1 MRENGKQGRRFSP
14 QSGKAPRENVSRR
27 ELRKD
32 PEFAK
37 ELASRWGLEAPPES
51 FRRGM
56 QALYRELPDEL
67 PVKRDPVRQALK
79 GLAAAAAVFGAVCAG
94 LFALNAAQPQIAE
107 ALPGVGGVFQA
118 LNQPKEGPSPTPQ
131 ATPIPDSGESQVTE
145 GQADGDALDVWGEKI
160 APDFA
165 PVEVQ
170 GEGGTLWV
178 DRAWSD
184 GVSLV
189 LDLRLELGDYGVSLY
204 QQAPELELVPA
215 YGEVTLNG
223 QIVASG
229 EMLQDN
235 AAQDMVCD
243 HQIEPFTWDGDGA
256 LIGRWVLDLA
266 ALGEDATASG
276 ECQVTLAM
284 DELTAQNLGEEE
296 RASLENSGLLQQVG
310 SFASDSFPAPV
321 VRDYNTAFQGGAT
334 DNGASLQG
342 VSFAPTQLAVAL
354 ELPFLGKTSYYLQP
368 EYSLRAAGGADTMV
382 AEIGYAGVV
391 ATTESGRTL
400 QLDLGSLIAT
410 GGAGN
415 YDPYQVSCAFTGL
428 YPGEDQVTL
437 TLYDASQVKRCYDDS
452 GTFTG
457 ADPGLFQ
464 VAASFTLDLT
474 AGTADLNWD
483 YLEEGYE
490 RLDADT
496 YPADSGNFLGDFT
509 NGFYVGNCQ
518 LETDLVANGSRT
530 GPCQLV
536 TLFTSNLDNRPV
548 VLVAYAGEESY
559 TVWSQDPTALN
570 SYDELAG
577 VYYHQEES
585 GEYWEGVTDQDAF
598 GGAYRVMEFR
608 VYYPA
613 ELLDGQGR
621 PFREFDKFSLL
632 DGETGEVLIEDIS
645 AALAQ
650 QRAQVTGDGPVTG
663 EPEASPQPAGAVS
676 AGEVAV

>member
-14 QSGKAPRENVSRR
+14 EKGKAPRENVSRR
-27 ELRKD
+27 DLKKD

-79 GLAAAAAVFGAVCAG
+79 GLAAAAALFGVVCAG

-118 LNQPKEGPSPTPQ
+118 MNQPKEEPSPAPQ
-131 ATPIPDSGESQVTE
+131 ATPIPDGGESQVTE
-145 GQADGDALDVWGEKI
+145 GQAAGDALDVWGEKI

-165 PVEVQ
+165 PVEIQ

-184 GVSLV
+184 GASLV

-204 QQAPELELVPA
+204 QQAPDLELVPA
-215 YGEVTLNG
+215 LCQVTVNGEVPEGVFGWGETLTWS
-223 QIVASG
+223 QEG
-229 EMLQDN
+229 EL
-235 AAQDMVCD
+235 A
-243 HQIEPFTWDGDGA
+243 
-256 LIGRWVLDLA
+256 GRLLVDLGS
-266 ALGEDATASG
+266 LGEDVTSAGERQVSLAIGEFSDESG
-276 ECQVTLAM
+276 TLPA
-284 DELTAQNLGEEE
+284 DGE
-296 RASLENSGLLQQVG
+296 ALSQLG
-310 SFASDSFPAPV
+310 SFYSQSMSVPWV
-321 VRDYNTAFQGGAT
+321 EDYNTSFQTEVG
-334 DNGASLQG
+334 DNGISLLE
-342 VSFAPTQLAVAL
+342 VSFAPTGLEAVL
-354 ELPFLGKTSYYLQP
+354 EMPFLGRTSYYLQP
-368 EYSLRAAGGADTMV
+368 GTSLRAARGADTGA
-382 AEIGYAGVV
+382 AEIGYEGVV

-400 QLDLGSLIAT
+400 QVAPYSWMTT
-410 GGAGN
+410 GGTDN
-415 YDPYQVSCAFTGL
+415 YGPYNMKCGFIGL
-428 YPGEDQVTL
+428 YPGEDKVII
-437 TLYDASQVKRCYDDS
+437 TLYDASREKPCYDEE
-452 GTFTG
+452 GNFTG

-464 VAASFTLDLT
+464 VAASFTLDLA
-474 AGTADLNWD
+474 AGTADPNWD

-490 RLDADT
+490 RLDVDT

-509 NGFYVGNCQ
+509 NGFYVGSCQ
-518 LETDLVANGSRT
+518 LETDLVTDGSHT

-536 TLFTSNLDNRPV
+536 TLFTGDLDYRPV
-548 VLVAYAGEESY
+548 TLVAYAGEESY

-577 VYYHQEES
+577 VYYHQEEF
-585 GEYWEGVTDQDAF
+585 GEYWESVTDPEAF
-598 GGAYRVMEFR
+598 GGSYRVMEFR

-645 AALAQ
+645 ATLAQ
-650 QRAQVTGDGPVTG
+650 QWGQVTGDGPVTG
-663 EPEASPQPAGAVS
+663 EPEASPQPAGAIS
-676 AGEVAV
+676 AGEAAG

>member
-14 QSGKAPRENVSRR
+14 EKGKAPRENVSRR

-37 ELASRWGLEAPPES
+37 ELASRWGLGAPPES

-79 GLAAAAAVFGAVCAG
+79 GLAAAAAVFGVVCAG

-118 LNQPKEGPSPTPQ
+118 LNQPKEEPSPAPQ
-131 ATPIPDSGESQVTE
+131 ATPTPDSGESQVTE

-165 PVEVQ
+165 PVEIQ
-170 GEGGTLWV
+170 GEGGSLWV

-184 GVSLV
+184 GASLV
-189 LDLRLELGDYGVSLY
+189 LDLRLELGDYGDSMY
-204 QQAPELELVPA
+204 QQAPGLELVPA

-229 EMLQDN
+229 ETLQDN
-235 AAQDMVCD
+235 AAQDMVCA

-256 LIGRWVLDLA
+256 LTGRWVMDLA

-321 VRDYNTAFQGGAT
+321 VRDYNTIFQGVAT

-368 EYSLRAAGGADTMV
+368 EHSLRRAGGADIMA

-391 ATTESGRTL
+391 ATTESGRAL
-400 QLDLGSLIAT
+400 QLDLDSLIAT

-415 YDPYQVSCAFTGL
+415 YGPYQVSCAFTGL
-428 YPGEDQVTL
+428 YPGEDKVIITV
-437 TLYDASQVKRCYDDS
+437 YDASQVKRCYDDS

-464 VAASFTLDLT
+464 VAASFILDLA

-518 LETDLVANGSRT
+518 LETDLVTNGGST

-536 TLFTSNLDNRPV
+536 TLFTGDLGYRPV
-548 VLVAYAGEESY
+548 TLVAYAGEESY

-585 GEYWEGVTDQDAF
+585 GEYWESVTGQEAF
-598 GGAYRVMEFR
+598 GGTYRVMEFR
-608 VYYPA
+608 VYYPT
-613 ELLDGQGR
+613 ELLDGQGQ
-621 PFREFDKFSLL
+621 PIREFDKLQL
-632 DGETGEVLIEDIS
+632 RDEVTGEVLIEDIS

-676 AGEVAV
+676 AGEAAS

>member
-27 ELRKD
+27 DLKKD

-79 GLAAAAAVFGAVCAG
+79 GLAAAAAVFGVVCAG

-118 LNQPKEGPSPTPQ
+118 LNQPKEEPSPTPQ

-165 PVEVQ
+165 PVEVK

-189 LDLRLELGDYGVSLY
+189 LDLRLDLGDYGVSLY
-204 QQAPELELVPA
+204 QQAPGLELVPA
-215 YGEVTLNG
+215 LCQVTVNGEVPEGVSDWEKPLAWS
-223 QIVASG
+223 QEG
-229 EMLQDN
+229 EL
-235 AAQDMVCD
+235 
-243 HQIEPFTWDGDGA
+243 T
-256 LIGRWVLDLA
+256 GRLLVDLGS
-266 ALGEDATASG
+266 LGEDVTFAGERQVSLAIGEFSDESG
-276 ECQVTLAM
+276 TLPA
-284 DELTAQNLGEEE
+284 DGEALSQLGNFYSQSMAVPWVE
-296 RASLENSGLLQQVG
+296 
-310 SFASDSFPAPV
+310 
-321 VRDYNTAFQGGAT
+321 DYNLSFQTEVA
-334 DNGASLQG
+334 DNGASLLE
-342 VSFAPTQLAVAL
+342 VSFAPTGLEAVL
-354 ELPFLGKTSYYLQP
+354 EMPFLGKTSYYLQP
-368 EYSLRAAGGADTMV
+368 EYSLRAAGGADTMA

-391 ATTESGRTL
+391 ATTESGRAL
-400 QLDLGSLIAT
+400 QVAPYSWMTT
-410 GGAGN
+410 GGTDN
-415 YDPYQVSCAFTGL
+415 YGPYNMKCGFTGL
-428 YPGEDQVTL
+428 YPGEDKVII
-437 TLYDASQVKRCYDDS
+437 TLYDASREKPCYDEE
-452 GTFTG
+452 GNFTG

-464 VAASFTLDLT
+464 VAASFTLDLA
-474 AGTADLNWD
+474 AGTAGLNWD

-496 YPADSGNFLGDFT
+496 YPADSGNFLGNFT

-530 GPCQLV
+530 GPCQLL
-536 TLFTSNLDNRPV
+536 TLFTGDLDYRPV
-548 VLVAYAGEESY
+548 TLVAYAGEESY

-585 GEYWEGVTDQDAF
+585 GEYWESVTDPEAF
-598 GGAYRVMEFR
+598 GGSYRVMEFR
-608 VYYPA
+608 VYYPT

-663 EPEASPQPAGAVS
+663 EPEASPQPAGAAS
-676 AGEVAV
+676 AGEAAV

>member
-1 MRENGKQGRRFSP
+1 MREKGKQGRRFSP
-14 QSGKAPRENVSRR
+14 ENGKAPRENVSRR
-27 ELRKD
+27 DLRKD

-79 GLAAAAAVFGAVCAG
+79 GLAATAAVFGAVCAG

-118 LNQPKEGPSPTPQ
+118 LNQPKEEPSPTPQ
-131 ATPIPDSGESQVTE
+131 ATPTPDGGESQVTE

-204 QQAPELELVPA
+204 QQAPGLELIPA
-215 YGEVTLNG
+215 LCQVTVNGEVPEGVSDWEKPLAWS
-223 QIVASG
+223 QEG
-229 EMLQDN
+229 EL
-235 AAQDMVCD
+235 A
-243 HQIEPFTWDGDGA
+243 
-256 LIGRWVLDLA
+256 GRLLVDLGS
-266 ALGEDATASG
+266 LGEDVTFAGERQVSLAIGEFSDESG
-276 ECQVTLAM
+276 TLPA
-284 DELTAQNLGEEE
+284 DGE
-296 RASLENSGLLQQVG
+296 ALSQLG
-310 SFASDSFPAPV
+310 SFYSQSMAVPWV
-321 VRDYNTAFQGGAT
+321 EDYNLSFQTEVA
-334 DNGASLQG
+334 DNGASLLE
-342 VSFAPTQLAVAL
+342 VSFAPTGL
-354 ELPFLGKTSYYLQP
+354 EATLEMPFLGKTSYYLQP
-368 EYSLRAAGGADTMV
+368 GTSLRAARGADTGA
-382 AEIGYAGVV
+382 AEIGYEGVV
-391 ATTESGRTL
+391 ATTESGRAL
-400 QLDLGSLIAT
+400 QVAPYSWMTT
-410 GGAGN
+410 GGTDN
-415 YDPYQVSCAFTGL
+415 YGPYNMKCGFTGL
-428 YPGEDQVTL
+428 YPGEDKVIITV
-437 TLYDASQVKRCYDDS
+437 YDASQVKRCYDDS
-452 GTFTG
+452 GNFTG

-464 VAASFTLDLT
+464 VAASFILDLT

-483 YLEEGYE
+483 YLDEGYE

-509 NGFYVGNCQ
+509 NGFYVGSCQ
-518 LETDLVANGSRT
+518 LETDLVTDGSHT

-536 TLFTSNLDNRPV
+536 TLFTGDLDYRPV
-548 VLVAYAGEESY
+548 TLVAYAGEESY
-559 TVWSQDPTALN
+559 TLWSQDPTALN

-577 VYYHQEES
+577 VYYHQEEA
-585 GEYWEGVTDQDAF
+585 GEYWESVTDQDAF

-663 EPEASPQPAGAVS
+663 EPEASPQPAGAAS
-676 AGEVAV
+676 AGEAAV

>member
-37 ELASRWGLEAPPES
+37 ELASRWGLDTPPES

-94 LFALNAAQPQIAE
+94 MFALNAAQPQIAE

-118 LNQPKEGPSPTPQ
+118 LNQPKEEPSPAPQ
-131 ATPIPDSGESQVTE
+131 ATPTPDGGESQVTE

-165 PVEVQ
+165 PVEVK

-178 DRAWSD
+178 DWAWSD

-189 LDLRLELGDYGVSLY
+189 LDLRLDLGDYGVSLY
-204 QQAPELELVPA
+204 QQAPGLELVPA
-215 YGEVTLNG
+215 LCQVTVNGEVPEGVSDWEKPLAWS
-223 QIVASG
+223 QEG
-229 EMLQDN
+229 EL
-235 AAQDMVCD
+235 
-243 HQIEPFTWDGDGA
+243 T
-256 LIGRWVLDLA
+256 GRLLVDLGS
-266 ALGEDATASG
+266 LGEDVTFAGERQVSLAIGEFSDESG
-276 ECQVTLAM
+276 TLPA
-284 DELTAQNLGEEE
+284 DGEALSQLGNFYSQSMAVPWVE
-296 RASLENSGLLQQVG
+296 
-310 SFASDSFPAPV
+310 
-321 VRDYNTAFQGGAT
+321 DYNLSFQTEVA
-334 DNGASLQG
+334 DNGASLLE
-342 VSFAPTQLAVAL
+342 VSFAPTGLEAVL
-354 ELPFLGKTSYYLQP
+354 EMPFLGKTSYYLQP
-368 EYSLRAAGGADTMV
+368 EYSLRAAGGADTMA

-391 ATTESGRTL
+391 ATTESGRAL
-400 QLDLGSLIAT
+400 QVAPYSWMTT
-410 GGAGN
+410 GGTDN
-415 YDPYQVSCAFTGL
+415 YGPYNMKCGFTGL
-428 YPGEDQVTL
+428 YPGEDKVII
-437 TLYDASQVKRCYDDS
+437 TLYDASREKPCYDEE
-452 GTFTG
+452 GNFTG

-464 VAASFTLDLT
+464 VAASFTLDLA
-474 AGTADLNWD
+474 AGTAGLNWD

-496 YPADSGNFLGDFT
+496 YPADSGNFLGNFT

-530 GPCQLV
+530 GPCQLL
-536 TLFTSNLDNRPV
+536 TLFTGDLDYRPV
-548 VLVAYAGEESY
+548 TLVAYAGEESY

-585 GEYWEGVTDQDAF
+585 GEYWESVTDPEAF
-598 GGAYRVMEFR
+598 GGSYRVMEFR
-608 VYYPA
+608 VYYPT

-663 EPEASPQPAGAVS
+663 EPEASPQPAGAAS
-676 AGEVAV
+676 AGEAAV

>member
-14 QSGKAPRENVSRR
+14 EKGKAPRENVSRR

-118 LNQPKEGPSPTPQ
+118 LNQPKEEPSPGPQ

-189 LDLRLELGDYGVSLY
+189 LDLRLELGDYGDSLY
-204 QQAPELELVPA
+204 QQAPGLELVPA
-215 YGEVTLNG
+215 YGEVSLNG

-284 DELTAQNLGEEE
+284 DELTAQ
-296 RASLENSGLLQQVG
+296 SLREDELVDLEASGLLQQVG
-310 SFASDSFPAPV
+310 GFVSDSFPVPV
-321 VRDYNTAFQGGAT
+321 VRDYTTAFQGGAT

-342 VSFAPTQLAVAL
+342 VSFAPTQLAVSL

-368 EYSLRAAGGADTMV
+368 EYSLRAAGGADTMA

-391 ATTESGRTL
+391 AATESGRTL
-400 QLDLGSLIAT
+400 QVAPYSWMTT
-410 GGAGN
+410 GGTDN
-415 YDPYQVSCAFTGL
+415 YGPYNMKCGFIGL
-428 YPGEDQVTL
+428 YPGEDKVII
-437 TLYDASQVKRCYDDS
+437 TLYDASREKPCYDEE
-452 GTFTG
+452 GNFTG

-474 AGTADLNWD
+474 TQTADPNWD
-483 YLEEGYE
+483 YLNEGYQQ
-490 RLDADT
+490 LDLDT
-496 YPADSGNFLGDFT
+496 YPADSGNFLGNFT

-518 LETDLVANGSRT
+518 LETDLVTDGSRT

-536 TLFTSNLDNRPV
+536 TLFTGDLDYRPV
-548 VLVAYAGEESY
+548 TLVAYAGEESY

-577 VYYHQEES
+577 VYYHQEEP
-585 GEYWEGVTDQDAF
+585 GEYWESVTDPEAF
-598 GGAYRVMEFR
+598 GGSYRVMEFR

-663 EPEASPQPAGAVS
+663 EPEASPQPAGEIS
-676 AGEVAV
+676 AGEAAG

>member
-1 MRENGKQGRRFSP
+1 MREKGKQGRRFSP
-14 QSGKAPRENVSRR
+14 EKGKAPRENVSRR

-37 ELASRWGLEAPPES
+37 ELASRWGLGAPPES

-118 LNQPKEGPSPTPQ
+118 LNQPREEPSPTPQ
-131 ATPIPDSGESQVTE
+131 ATPIPDSGESQITE

-184 GVSLV
+184 GASLV
-189 LDLRLELGDYGVSLY
+189 LDLRLELGDYGDSLH
-204 QQAPELELVPA
+204 QQAPGLELVPA
-215 YGEVTLNG
+215 YGEVSLNG

-256 LIGRWVLDLA
+256 LTGRWVLDLA

-284 DELTAQNLGEEE
+284 DELTAQNLREDELVD
-296 RASLENSGLLQQVG
+296 LEASGLLQQVG
-310 SFASDSFPAPV
+310 GFVSDSFPVPV
-321 VRDYNTAFQGGAT
+321 VRDYNTIFQGVAT

-342 VSFAPTQLAVAL
+342 VSFAPTKLAVAL
-354 ELPFLGKTSYYLQP
+354 DLPFLGKTSYYLQP
-368 EYSLRAAGGADTMV
+368 EYSLRAAGGADTMA

-391 ATTESGRTL
+391 AATESGRTL

-437 TLYDASQVKRCYDDS
+437 TLYDASQVKRCYDDAGS
-452 GTFTG
+452 FTG

-464 VAASFTLDLT
+464 VAASFTLDLA

-483 YLEEGYE
+483 YLDEGYE

-577 VYYHQEES
+577 VYYHQEEF
-585 GEYWEGVTDQDAF
+585 GEYWESVTDPEAF

-608 VYYPA
+608 VYYPT

-650 QRAQVTGDGPVTG
+650 QRGQVTGDGPVTG
-663 EPEASPQPAGAVS
+663 EPEASPQPAGAAS
-676 AGEVAV
+676 AGEVAG

>member
-27 ELRKD
+27 DLKKD

-37 ELASRWGLEAPPES
+37 ELASRWGLGAPPES

-79 GLAAAAAVFGAVCAG
+79 GLAAAAAVFGVVCAG

-118 LNQPKEGPSPTPQ
+118 LNQPKEEPSPTPQ
-131 ATPIPDSGESQVTE
+131 ATPTPDGGESQITE
-145 GQADGDALDVWGEKI
+145 GQAAGDALDVWGEKI

-165 PVEVQ
+165 PVEIQ

-215 YGEVTLNG
+215 LCQVTVNGEVPEGVSDWEKPLAWS
-223 QIVASG
+223 QEG
-229 EMLQDN
+229 EL
-235 AAQDMVCD
+235 A
-243 HQIEPFTWDGDGA
+243 
-256 LIGRWVLDLA
+256 GRLLVDLGS
-266 ALGEDATASG
+266 LGEDVTFAGERQVSLAIGEFSDESG
-276 ECQVTLAM
+276 TLPA
-284 DELTAQNLGEEE
+284 DGEALSQLGNFYSQSMAVPWVE
-296 RASLENSGLLQQVG
+296 
-310 SFASDSFPAPV
+310 
-321 VRDYNTAFQGGAT
+321 DYNLSFQTEVA
-334 DNGASLQG
+334 DNGASLLE
-342 VSFAPTQLAVAL
+342 VSFAPTGLEAVL
-354 ELPFLGKTSYYLQP
+354 EMPFLGKTSYYLQP
-368 EYSLRAAGGADTMV
+368 EYSLRAAGGADTMA

-391 ATTESGRTL
+391 AATESGRTL
-400 QLDLGSLIAT
+400 QVAPYSWMTT
-410 GGAGN
+410 GGTDN
-415 YDPYQVSCAFTGL
+415 YGPYNMKCGFTGL

-464 VAASFTLDLT
+464 VAASFTLDLA
-474 AGTADLNWD
+474 AGTAGLNWD
-483 YLEEGYE
+483 YLNEGYQQ
-490 RLDADT
+490 LDLDT

-548 VLVAYAGEESY
+548 TLVAYVGEEAY
-559 TVWSQDPTALN
+559 TLWSQDPTALN

-585 GEYWEGVTDQDAF
+585 GEYWESVTGQEAF
-598 GGAYRVMEFR
+598 GGTYRVMEFR

-663 EPEASPQPAGAVS
+663 EPEASPQPAGAAS
-676 AGEVAV
+676 AGEAAG

>member
-14 QSGKAPRENVSRR
+14 EKGKAPRENVSRR

-79 GLAAAAAVFGAVCAG
+79 GLAAAVAVFGAVCAG

-118 LNQPKEGPSPTPQ
+118 LNQPREEPTPAPQ
-131 ATPIPDSGESQVTE
+131 ATPTPDGGESQITE
-145 GQADGDALDVWGEKI
+145 GQAAGDALAAWGQEI
-160 APDFA
+160 AGGFT
-165 PVEVQ
+165 PVEIP
-170 GEGGTLWV
+170 GSRGTLWV

-189 LDLRLELGDYGVSLY
+189 LDLRLELGDDGVSLY
-204 QQAPELELVPA
+204 QQAPGLELIPA
-215 YGEVTLNG
+215 LCQVTVNGEVPEG
-223 QIVASG
+223 AAGWG
-229 EMLQDN
+229 ESL
-235 AAQDMVCD
+235 
-243 HQIEPFTWDGDGA
+243 TWSQEGE
-256 LIGRWVLDLA
+256 LTGRLLVDLGS
-266 ALGEDATASG
+266 LGEDVTAAG
-276 ECQVTLAM
+276 ERQVSLAM
-284 DELTAQNLGEEE
+284 GEFSDESGTLPADGEALSQLGNFYSQSMAVPWVE
-296 RASLENSGLLQQVG
+296 
-310 SFASDSFPAPV
+310 
-321 VRDYNTAFQGGAT
+321 DYNLSFQTEVA
-334 DNGASLQG
+334 DNGASLLE
-342 VSFAPTQLAVAL
+342 VSFAPTGLEAVL
-354 ELPFLGKTSYYLQP
+354 EMPFLGKTSYYLQP
-368 EYSLRAAGGADTMV
+368 GTSLRAARGADTGA
-382 AEIGYAGVV
+382 AEIGYEGVV
-391 ATTESGRTL
+391 ATTESGRAL
-400 QLDLGSLIAT
+400 QVAPYSWMTT
-410 GGAGN
+410 GGTDN
-415 YDPYQVSCAFTGL
+415 YGPYNMKCGFTGL
-428 YPGEDQVTL
+428 YPGEDKVII
-437 TLYDASQVKRCYDDS
+437 TLYDASREKPCYDEE
-452 GTFTG
+452 GNFTG

-464 VAASFTLDLT
+464 VAASFTLDLAT
-474 AGTADLNWD
+474 QTADPNWD

-518 LETDLVANGSRT
+518 LETDLVTNGSRT

-536 TLFTSNLDNRPV
+536 TLFTGDLDYRPV
-548 VLVAYAGEESY
+548 TLVAYAGEESY

-585 GEYWEGVTDQDAF
+585 GEYWESVTDQDAF

-608 VYYPA
+608 VYYPT

-676 AGEVAV
+676 AGEVAG

>member
-14 QSGKAPRENVSRR
+14 EKGKAPRENVSRR

-118 LNQPKEGPSPTPQ
+118 LNQPREEPSPAPQ
-131 ATPIPDSGESQVTE
+131 ATPTPDGGESQITE

-160 APDFA
+160 APDFG
-165 PVEVQ
+165 PVEIP
-170 GEGGTLWV
+170 GSRGSLWV
-178 DRAWSD
+178 DCAWSD
-184 GVSLV
+184 GASLV
-189 LDLRLELGDYGVSLY
+189 LDLRLELGDYGDSLY
-204 QQAPELELVPA
+204 QQAPGLELIPA
-215 YGEVTLNG
+215 LCQVTVNGEVPEGVSDWEKPLAWS
-223 QIVASG
+223 QEG
-229 EMLQDN
+229 EL
-235 AAQDMVCD
+235 A
-243 HQIEPFTWDGDGA
+243 
-256 LIGRWVLDLA
+256 GRLLVDLGS
-266 ALGEDATASG
+266 LGEDVTFAGERQVSLAIGEFSDESG
-276 ECQVTLAM
+276 TLPA
-284 DELTAQNLGEEE
+284 DGE
-296 RASLENSGLLQQVG
+296 ALSQLG
-310 SFASDSFPAPV
+310 SFYSQSMAVPWV
-321 VRDYNTAFQGGAT
+321 EDYNLSFQTEVA
-334 DNGASLQG
+334 DNGASLLE

-368 EYSLRAAGGADTMV
+368 EYSLRAAGGADTGA
-382 AEIGYAGVV
+382 AEIGYEGVV
-391 ATTESGRTL
+391 ATTESGRAL
-400 QLDLGSLIAT
+400 QVAPYSWMTT
-410 GGAGN
+410 GGTDN
-415 YDPYQVSCAFTGL
+415 YGPYNMKCGFTGL
-428 YPGEDQVTL
+428 YPGEDKVII
-437 TLYDASQVKRCYDDS
+437 TLYDASREKPCYDEE
-452 GTFTG
+452 GNFTG
-457 ADPGLFQ
+457 ADPGLFR

-490 RLDADT
+490 RLDVDT
-496 YPADSGNFLGDFT
+496 YPADSGNFLGNFT

-518 LETDLVANGSRT
+518 LETDLVTDGSHT

-536 TLFTSNLDNRPV
+536 TLFTGDLDNRPV

-585 GEYWEGVTDQDAF
+585 GEYWESVTGQEAF
-598 GGAYRVMEFR
+598 GGTYRVMEFR
-608 VYYPA
+608 VYYPT

-676 AGEVAV
+676 AGEVAG

>member
-1 MRENGKQGRRFSP
+1 MREKGKQGRRFSP
-14 QSGKAPRENVSRR
+14 ENGKAPRENVSRR

-118 LNQPKEGPSPTPQ
+118 LNQPREEPSPAPQ
-131 ATPIPDSGESQVTE
+131 ATPIPDSGESQITE

-215 YGEVTLNG
+215 LCQVTVNGEVPEGVSDWEKPLAWS
-223 QIVASG
+223 QEG
-229 EMLQDN
+229 EL
-235 AAQDMVCD
+235 A
-243 HQIEPFTWDGDGA
+243 
-256 LIGRWVLDLA
+256 GRLLVDLGS
-266 ALGEDATASG
+266 LGEDVTFAGERQVSLAIGEFSDESG
-276 ECQVTLAM
+276 TLPA
-284 DELTAQNLGEEE
+284 DGEALSQLGNFYSQSMAVPWVE
-296 RASLENSGLLQQVG
+296 
-310 SFASDSFPAPV
+310 
-321 VRDYNTAFQGGAT
+321 DYNLSFQTEVA
-334 DNGASLQG
+334 DNGASLLE
-342 VSFAPTQLAVAL
+342 VSFAPTGLEAVL
-354 ELPFLGKTSYYLQP
+354 EMPFLGKTSYYLQP
-368 EYSLRAAGGADTMV
+368 GTSLRAARGADTGA
-382 AEIGYAGVV
+382 AEIGYEGVV
-391 ATTESGRTL
+391 ATTESGRAL
-400 QLDLGSLIAT
+400 QVAPYSWMTT
-410 GGAGN
+410 GGTDN
-415 YDPYQVSCAFTGL
+415 YGPYNMKCGFIGL
-428 YPGEDQVTL
+428 YPGEDKVII
-437 TLYDASQVKRCYDDS
+437 TLYDASREKPCYDEE
-452 GTFTG
+452 GNFTG
-457 ADPGLFQ
+457 ADPGLFR

-536 TLFTSNLDNRPV
+536 TLFTGDLGYRPV
-548 VLVAYAGEESY
+548 TLVAYAGEESY
-559 TVWSQDPTALN
+559 TMWSQDPTALN

-577 VYYHQEES
+577 VYYHQEEF
-585 GEYWEGVTDQDAF
+585 GEYWESVTDQDAF
-598 GGAYRVMEFR
+598 GGTYRVMEFR
-608 VYYPA
+608 VYYPSQ
-613 ELLDGQGR
+613 LLDGQGQ
-621 PFREFDKFSLL
+621 PIREFDKFSLL

-663 EPEASPQPAGAVS
+663 EPEASPQPAGATS
-676 AGEVAV
+676 AGEVAG

>member
-37 ELASRWGLEAPPES
+37 ELASRWGLDTPPES

-94 LFALNAAQPQIAE
+94 MFALNAAQPQIAE

-118 LNQPKEGPSPTPQ
+118 LNQPKEEPSPAPQ
-131 ATPIPDSGESQVTE
+131 ATPTPDGGESQIAE

-165 PVEVQ
+165 PVEVK

-189 LDLRLELGDYGVSLY
+189 LDLRLDLGDYGVSLY
-204 QQAPELELVPA
+204 QQAPGLELVPA
-215 YGEVTLNG
+215 LCQVTVNGEVPEGVSDWEKPLAWS
-223 QIVASG
+223 QEG
-229 EMLQDN
+229 EL
-235 AAQDMVCD
+235 
-243 HQIEPFTWDGDGA
+243 T
-256 LIGRWVLDLA
+256 GRLLVDLGS
-266 ALGEDATASG
+266 LGEDVTFAGERQVSLAIGEFSDESG
-276 ECQVTLAM
+276 TLPA
-284 DELTAQNLGEEE
+284 DGEALSQLGNFYSQSMAVPWVE
-296 RASLENSGLLQQVG
+296 
-310 SFASDSFPAPV
+310 
-321 VRDYNTAFQGGAT
+321 DYNLSFQTEVA
-334 DNGASLQG
+334 DNGASLLE
-342 VSFAPTQLAVAL
+342 VSFAPTGLEAVL
-354 ELPFLGKTSYYLQP
+354 EMPFLGKTSYYLQP
-368 EYSLRAAGGADTMV
+368 EYSLRAAGGADTMA

-391 ATTESGRTL
+391 AATESGRTL
-400 QLDLGSLIAT
+400 QVAPYSWMTT
-410 GGAGN
+410 GGTDN
-415 YDPYQVSCAFTGL
+415 YGPYNMKCGFTGL
-428 YPGEDQVTL
+428 YPGEDKVII
-437 TLYDASQVKRCYDDS
+437 TLYDASREKPCYDEE
-452 GTFTG
+452 GNFTG

-464 VAASFTLDLT
+464 VAASFTLDLA
-474 AGTADLNWD
+474 AGTAGLNWD

-496 YPADSGNFLGDFT
+496 YPADSGNFLGNFT

-530 GPCQLV
+530 GPCQLL
-536 TLFTSNLDNRPV
+536 TLFTGDLDYRPV
-548 VLVAYAGEESY
+548 TLVAYAGEESY

-585 GEYWEGVTDQDAF
+585 GEYWESVTDPEAF
-598 GGAYRVMEFR
+598 GGSYRVMEFR
-608 VYYPA
+608 VYYPT

-676 AGEVAV
+676 AGEAAG

>member
-1 MRENGKQGRRFSP
+1 MREKGKQGRRFSP
-14 QSGKAPRENVSRR
+14 ENGKAPRENVSRR

-37 ELASRWGLEAPPES
+37 ELASRWGLGAPPES

-118 LNQPKEGPSPTPQ
+118 LNQPKEEPSPTPQ
-131 ATPIPDSGESQVTE
+131 ATPTPDSGESQVTE

-165 PVEVQ
+165 PVEIQ

-229 EMLQDN
+229 ETLQDY
-235 AAQDMVCD
+235 AAQDMVCG

-256 LIGRWVLDLA
+256 LTGRWVLDLA

-284 DELTAQNLGEEE
+284 DELTAQ
-296 RASLENSGLLQQVG
+296 SLREDELVDLEASGLLQQVG
-310 SFASDSFPAPV
+310 GFVSDSFPVPV
-321 VRDYNTAFQGGAT
+321 VRDYNTIFQGGAT

-354 ELPFLGKTSYYLQP
+354 EMPFLGKTSYCLQP
-368 EYSLRAAGGADTMV
+368 EYSLRAAGGADTMA

-391 ATTESGRTL
+391 AATESGRTL

-457 ADPGLFQ
+457 ADPGLFR

-536 TLFTSNLDNRPV
+536 TLFTGDLDYRPV
-548 VLVAYAGEESY
+548 TLVAYAGEESY

-570 SYDELAG
+570 SYDQLAG

-585 GEYWEGVTDQDAF
+585 GEYWESVTGQEAF
-598 GGAYRVMEFR
+598 GGTYRVMEFR
-608 VYYPA
+608 VYYPT

-663 EPEASPQPAGAVS
+663 EPEASPQPAGAAS
-676 AGEVAV
+676 AGEVAG

>member
-37 ELASRWGLEAPPES
+37 ELASRWGLGAPPES

-118 LNQPKEGPSPTPQ
+118 LNQPKEEPSPTPQ
-131 ATPIPDSGESQVTE
+131 ATPIPDSGESQITE
-145 GQADGDALDVWGEKI
+145 GQAAGDALDVWGEKI

-184 GVSLV
+184 GASLV

-215 YGEVTLNG
+215 LCQVTVNGEVPEGVSDWEKPLAWS
-223 QIVASG
+223 QEG
-229 EMLQDN
+229 EL
-235 AAQDMVCD
+235 A
-243 HQIEPFTWDGDGA
+243 
-256 LIGRWVLDLA
+256 GRLLVDLGS
-266 ALGEDATASG
+266 LGEDVTFAGERQVSLAIGEFSDESG
-276 ECQVTLAM
+276 TLPA
-284 DELTAQNLGEEE
+284 DGEALSQLGNFYSQSMAVPWVE
-296 RASLENSGLLQQVG
+296 
-310 SFASDSFPAPV
+310 
-321 VRDYNTAFQGGAT
+321 DYNLSFQTEVA
-334 DNGASLQG
+334 DNGASLLE
-342 VSFAPTQLAVAL
+342 VSFAPTGLEAVL
-354 ELPFLGKTSYYLQP
+354 EMPFLGKTSYYLQP
-368 EYSLRAAGGADTMV
+368 EYSLRAAGGADTMA

-457 ADPGLFQ
+457 ADPGLFR

-474 AGTADLNWD
+474 AGTAGPNWD

-496 YPADSGNFLGDFT
+496 YPAGSGNFLGDFT

-518 LETDLVANGSRT
+518 LETDLVTNGSRT

-570 SYDELAG
+570 SYDELASG
-577 VYYHQEES
+577 YYHQEES
-585 GEYWEGVTDQDAF
+585 GEYWEGVTDPEAF
-598 GGAYRVMEFR
+598 GGTYRVMEFR
-608 VYYPA
+608 VYYPT

-663 EPEASPQPAGAVS
+663 EPEASPQPAGAAS
-676 AGEVAV
+676 AGEVAG

>member
-1 MRENGKQGRRFSP
+1 MSP
-14 QSGKAPRENVSRR
+14 
-27 ELRKD
+27 
-32 PEFAK
+32 
-37 ELASRWGLEAPPES
+37 
-51 FRRGM
+51 
-56 QALYRELPDEL
+56 
-67 PVKRDPVRQALK
+67 
-79 GLAAAAAVFGAVCAG
+79 
-94 LFALNAAQPQIAE
+94 
-107 ALPGVGGVFQA
+107 LPG
-118 LNQPKEGPSPTPQ
+118 
-131 ATPIPDSGESQVTE
+131 
-145 GQADGDALDVWGEKI
+145 GDADR
-160 APDFA
+160 
-165 PVEVQ
+165 PV
-170 GEGGTLWV
+170 
-178 DRAWSD
+178 
-184 GVSLV
+184 GV
-189 LDLRLELGDYGVSLY
+189 
-204 QQAPELELVPA
+204 
-215 YGEVTLNG
+215 
-223 QIVASG
+223 
-229 EMLQDN
+229 
-235 AAQDMVCD
+235 
-243 HQIEPFTWDGDGA
+243 
-256 LIGRWVLDLA
+256 DLA

-284 DELTAQNLGEEE
+284 DELTAQNLREDELVD
-296 RASLENSGLLQQVG
+296 LEASGLLQQVG
-310 SFASDSFPAPV
+310 GFVSDSFPVPV
-321 VRDYNTAFQGGAT
+321 VRDYNTIFQGVAT

-368 EYSLRAAGGADTMV
+368 EYSLRAAGGADTMA

-400 QLDLGSLIAT
+400 QLDLFPHRHRRRGQLRPLP
-410 GGAGN
+410 G
-415 YDPYQVSCAFTGL
+415 VLRL
-428 YPGEDQVTL
+428 YRAVPGEDQVTL
-437 TLYDASQVKRCYDDS
+437 TLYDASQVKRCYDEA

-474 AGTADLNWD
+474 AGTAGLNWD

-518 LETDLVANGSRT
+518 LETDLVTNGSRT

-536 TLFTSNLDNRPV
+536 TLFTGDLDYRPV
-548 VLVAYAGEESY
+548 TLVAYAGEESY

-585 GEYWEGVTDQDAF
+585 GEYWESVTDPEAF
-598 GGAYRVMEFR
+598 GGSYRVMEFR
-608 VYYPA
+608 VYYPT

-663 EPEASPQPAGAVS
+663 EPEASPQPAGAAS
-676 AGEVAV
+676 AGEAAG

>member
-27 ELRKD
+27 DLKKD

-94 LFALNAAQPQIAE
+94 MFALNAAQPQIAE

-118 LNQPKEGPSPTPQ
+118 LNQPKEEPSPAPQ
-131 ATPIPDSGESQVTE
+131 ATPTPDGGESQVTE

-165 PVEVQ
+165 PVEVK

-189 LDLRLELGDYGVSLY
+189 LDLRLDLGDYGVSLY
-204 QQAPELELVPA
+204 QQAPGLELVPA
-215 YGEVTLNG
+215 LCQVTVNGEVPEGVSDWEKPLAWS
-223 QIVASG
+223 QEG
-229 EMLQDN
+229 EL
-235 AAQDMVCD
+235 
-243 HQIEPFTWDGDGA
+243 T
-256 LIGRWVLDLA
+256 GRLLVDLGS
-266 ALGEDATASG
+266 LGEDVTFAGERQVSLAIGEFSDESG
-276 ECQVTLAM
+276 TLPA
-284 DELTAQNLGEEE
+284 DGEALSQLGNFYSQSMAVPWVE
-296 RASLENSGLLQQVG
+296 
-310 SFASDSFPAPV
+310 
-321 VRDYNTAFQGGAT
+321 DYNLSFQTEVA
-334 DNGASLQG
+334 DNGASLLE
-342 VSFAPTQLAVAL
+342 VSFAPTGLEAVL
-354 ELPFLGKTSYYLQP
+354 EMPFLGKTSYYLQP
-368 EYSLRAAGGADTMV
+368 EYSLRAAGGADTMA

-391 ATTESGRTL
+391 ATTESGRAL
-400 QLDLGSLIAT
+400 QVAPYSWMTT
-410 GGAGN
+410 GGTDN
-415 YDPYQVSCAFTGL
+415 YGPYNMKCGFTGL
-428 YPGEDQVTL
+428 YPGEDKVII
-437 TLYDASQVKRCYDDS
+437 TLYDASREKPCYDEE
-452 GTFTG
+452 GNFTG

-464 VAASFTLDLT
+464 VAASFTLDLA
-474 AGTADLNWD
+474 AGTAGLNWD

-496 YPADSGNFLGDFT
+496 YPADSGNFLGNFT

-530 GPCQLV
+530 GPCQLL
-536 TLFTSNLDNRPV
+536 TLFTGDLDYRPV
-548 VLVAYAGEESY
+548 TLVAYAGEESY

-585 GEYWEGVTDQDAF
+585 GEYWESVTDPEAF
-598 GGAYRVMEFR
+598 GGSYRVMEFR
-608 VYYPA
+608 VYYPT

-663 EPEASPQPAGAVS
+663 EPEASPQPAGAAS
-676 AGEVAV
+676 AGEAAV

>member
-1 MRENGKQGRRFSP
+1 M
-14 QSGKAPRENVSRR
+14 
-27 ELRKD
+27 
-32 PEFAK
+32 
-37 ELASRWGLEAPPES
+37 
-51 FRRGM
+51 
-56 QALYRELPDEL
+56 
-67 PVKRDPVRQALK
+67 
-79 GLAAAAAVFGAVCAG
+79 
-94 LFALNAAQPQIAE
+94 
-107 ALPGVGGVFQA
+107 
-118 LNQPKEGPSPTPQ
+118 
-131 ATPIPDSGESQVTE
+131 
-145 GQADGDALDVWGEKI
+145 
-160 APDFA
+160 
-165 PVEVQ
+165 
-170 GEGGTLWV
+170 
-178 DRAWSD
+178 
-184 GVSLV
+184 
-189 LDLRLELGDYGVSLY
+189 
-204 QQAPELELVPA
+204 
-215 YGEVTLNG
+215 
-223 QIVASG
+223 
-229 EMLQDN
+229 
-235 AAQDMVCD
+235 
-243 HQIEPFTWDGDGA
+243 
-256 LIGRWVLDLA
+256 LDLA

-284 DELTAQNLGEEE
+284 DELTAQNLREDELVD
-296 RASLENSGLLQQVG
+296 LEASGLLQQVG
-310 SFASDSFPAPV
+310 GFVSDSFPVPV
-321 VRDYNTAFQGGAT
+321 VRDYNTIFQGVAT

-368 EYSLRAAGGADTMV
+368 EYSLRAAGGADTMA

-428 YPGEDQVTL
+428 YPGEDKVII
-437 TLYDASQVKRCYDDS
+437 TLYDASREKPCYDEE
-452 GTFTG
+452 GNFTG

-536 TLFTSNLDNRPV
+536 TLFTGDLDYRPV
-548 VLVAYAGEESY
+548 TLVAYAGEESY

-585 GEYWEGVTDQDAF
+585 GEYWESVTGQEAF
-598 GGAYRVMEFR
+598 GGTYRVMEFR
-608 VYYPA
+608 VYYPT

-663 EPEASPQPAGAVS
+663 EPEASPQPAGAAS
-676 AGEVAV
+676 AGEAAG